1 MKVRITT
8 ASTCDTSARRLKEA
22 GFKAAEIIRGNS
34 CWYYVDTEIN
44 SLEELMELHERV
56 DYPLI
61 VDGSDITIY
70 DDYIE

>member
-8 ASTCDTSARRLKEA
+8 ASTYDRSARRLKEA
-22 GFKAAEIIRGNS
+22 GFKADEIIRGNS
-34 CWYYVDTEIN
+34 YWYYVDTEIN